1 MNCPSGRLRIAV
13 LGSGFMGTAI
23 IKGLLTSIP
32 SDDKNPECSSLEI
45 HACVR
50 SVESFSRIQK
60 LLGDGV
66 SRINGVTSIDEW
78 PDAVTKADVIL
89 LGTPPDQLTSLG
101 GTQQLCDSLQNK
113 LIINLLAGTSCQ
125 QVLDALTP
133 PQKSDTEPYFGVLR
147 VIPSI
152 GAQNLDSVTMIAETN
167 HGNTEQKAL
176 GEWIFKQIGGIHYL
190 PENLMDEA
198 TATHATC
205 NALTMLAVD
214 AMTDAAVAERIPRE
228 KAMKLVAQSFR
239 SAAGLLDNGMTPE
252 SMKESMSVPRGITIN
267 AVLDLE
273 KGGVRT
279 GLQDATRNAIRY
291 TRNMAG

>member
-32 SDDKNPECSSLEI
+32 ANNAKSEGPVLEI

-50 SVESFSRIQK
+50 SSDSFSRVQT
-60 LLGDGV
+60 LLGDEV
-66 SRINGVTSIDEW
+66 SRVNSVTSMDEW
-78 PDAVTKADVIL
+78 PDAVGKADVVL
-89 LGTPPDQLTSLG
+89 LGIPPDQITFLG
-101 GTQQLCDSLQNK
+101 KNQQVCDSLRGK
-113 LIINLLAGTSCQ
+113 LVISLLAGTSCQ

-133 PQKSDTEPYFGVLR
+133 PQKSDTEPCFDVLR

-152 GAQNLDSVTMIAETN
+152 GAQSLDSVTMIAETD
-167 HGNTEQKAL
+167 HASTEQKAL
-176 GEWIFKQIGGIHYL
+176 GEWIFKQIGGINYL
-190 PENLMDEA
+190 PEDLMDEA

-205 NALTMLAVD
+205 NALVMLAVD
-214 AMTDAAVAERIPRE
+214 AMTDAAVAEGIPRE

-279 GLQDATRNAIRY
+279 GVQDATRNAIRY